1 MKIFFFAF
9 IIALIVAMI
18 VSIDIPGNFELKL
31 LGSILKV
38 FPISCVLTYMCM
50 TEHGF
55 KIFLMFYRNIFLE
68 LSFIKFVRN

>member
-9 IIALIVAMI
+9 IMALMVAMI

-38 FPISCVLTYMCM
+38 FPISCVLTYMCIYLNM
-50 TEHGF
+50 TLNF
-55 KIFLMFYRNIFLE
+55 F
-68 LSFIKFVRN
+68 

>member
-9 IIALIVAMI
+9 IMALMGALI

-38 FPISCVLTYMCM
+38 FPISCVLTYMCIYLNM
-50 TEHGF
+50 AL
-55 KIFLMFYRNIFLE
+55 K
-68 LSFIKFVRN
+68 KF